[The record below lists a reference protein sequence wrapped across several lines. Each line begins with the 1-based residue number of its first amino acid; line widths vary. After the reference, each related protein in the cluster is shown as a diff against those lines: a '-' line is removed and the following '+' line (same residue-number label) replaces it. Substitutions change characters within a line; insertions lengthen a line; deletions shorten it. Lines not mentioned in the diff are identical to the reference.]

1 MAVIA
6 MEHITKFLRMHKQ
19 AIQAYNRHIEETAHR
34 LGLAK
39 PEADVLL
46 FLANNPQ
53 HNTARDVVQYR
64 GFSKTYVSRS
74 VESLVRQGLLTT
86 VQSAADRRVQYLH
99 LTERASLPVRLLRQ
113 SQKEFFHFLTED
125 LSDQEVAMLERV
137 FQQVD
142 HKLSL
147 LK

>member
-6 MEHITKFLRMHKQ
+6 LEHITKFLRLQKQ
-19 AIQAYNRHIEETAHR
+19 GIQSYNRRIEETAHR

-53 HNTARDVVQYR
+53 YNTARDVVQYR

-99 LTERASLPVRLLRQ
+99 LTERAALPVNLLRQ
-113 SQKEFFHFLTED
+113 TQKEFFHFLTED
-125 LSDQEVAMLERV
+125 LTDQEAAVLERV
-137 FQQVD
+137 FHSVD
-142 HKLSL
+142 HKLNL

>member
-6 MEHITKFLRMHKQ
+6 MEHITKFLRMQKQ
-19 AIQAYNRHIEETAHR
+19 GIQAYNRRIEAHR

-53 HNTARDVVQYR
+53 YNTARDVVQYR

-86 VQSAADRRVQYLH
+86 AQSAADRRVQYLH
-99 LTERASLPVRLLRQ
+99 LTERASLPVSLLRQ

-125 LSDQEVAMLERV
+125 LSDQEVAVLERV
-137 FQQVD
+137 FQKVD

>member
-1 MAVIA
+1 MTVIA
-6 MEHITKFLRMHKQ
+6 IERISSFLRMQKQ
-19 AIQAYNRHIEETAHR
+19 GLHLYDRRIEEAAHR
-34 LGLAK
+34 LGLTK

-74 VESLVRQGLLTT
+74 VESLTRRGLMTT

-99 LTERASLPVRLLRQ
+99 LTERASLPVQMLRQ
-113 SQKEFFHFLTED
+113 TQKEFFHFLTEEMTD
-125 LSDQEVAMLERV
+125 EEWAMLERI
-137 FQQVD
+137 FSQVNR
-142 HKLSL
+142 KLKL

>member
-1 MAVIA
+1 M
-6 MEHITKFLRMHKQ
+6 R
-19 AIQAYNRHIEETAHR
+19 
-34 LGLAK
+34 
-39 PEADVLL
+39 P
-46 FLANNPQ
+46 
-53 HNTARDVVQYR
+53 
-64 GFSKTYVSRS
+64 
-74 VESLVRQGLLTT
+74 GLLTT